1 MRSRLM
7 LLLILKTFFFPYHRV
22 QIPPSWYILVD
33 VILLCNGNMSICIT
47 TIMAQIFLQVWGNT
61 IQKKL
66 KMISPCMTW
75 HVLYVYYLR
84 LETWFTAKQFPRD
97 LNFRSLDKKNRDM
110 ANGKLYCRK
119 YKVLSLSLSLSLL
132 LECLRACKFVCV
144 IAFMHV
150 LG

>member
-1 MRSRLM
+1 
-7 LLLILKTFFFPYHRV
+7 
-22 QIPPSWYILVD
+22 
-33 VILLCNGNMSICIT
+33 
-47 TIMAQIFLQVWGNT
+47 
-61 IQKKL
+61 
-66 KMISPCMTW
+66 MISPCMTW

-119 YKVLSLSLSLSLL
+119 YKALSLSLL
-132 LECLRACKFVCV
+132 LECLCACKFVCV
-144 IAFMHV
+144 IAFMNA